1 MSYYQEKVNLLKQ
14 EVRTKKEQMEF
25 ETNQKRLAI
34 LEEEVY
40 NTEQSTNAFC
50 GNAPPSLGLPYFPGV
65 DPSVETSLGVGESIS
80 LDSVTQWPTSSAR
93 GDGHSG
99 FAGVAL

>member
-1 MSYYQEKVNLLKQ
+1 MGDGQKKMSYYQEKVNLLKQ

-40 NTEQSTNAFC
+40 NTEQSIKELKKN
-50 GNAPPSLGLPYFPGV
+50 YV
-65 DPSVETSLGVGESIS
+65 
-80 LDSVTQWPTSSAR
+80 
-93 GDGHSG
+93 
-99 FAGVAL
+99 